1 MATTLRVVATATSKN
16 VPDVFLLVFRKKQA
30 VFNLNQEDMKM
41 KKSTLALAI
50 MALVGSG
57 AAFAASPNVQGGSSN
72 PAGVVVGS
80 SNHSLFGGGNSG
92 VALDGAGSY
101 IDLAGGPIKGS
112 NTAIAA
118 RGDGTIMRPADIG
131 MLPLPIDIAQVWN
144 ATDSSSG
151 ANFAINS
158 IRQIT
163 QISLA
168 PQFGGLVIGQVANAS
183 GAPLAVGS
191 GVYFGEW
198 APRAAGTPPSNS
210 TDLNMGSASRTV
222 WYVGDNAVTSANMPT
237 AISATYGVIG
247 INGVGTAAGGT
258 PDSPN
263 LYKGT
268 LTATYGSGSGSITG
282 TIDRAGHSINFA
294 GTSIGDKGTFAN
306 AASDPTI
313 QGRFYNGAEAL
324 AGIYTGGA
332 TPQQDVAFGGS
343 KISGTITP

>member
-1 MATTLRVVATATSKN
+1 LEGQFLI
-16 VPDVFLLVFRKKQA
+16 PVFLLVFRKKQA

-41 KKSTLALAI
+41 KKSTLALAV
-50 MALVGSG
+50 MAMVGSG
-57 AAFAASPNVQGGSSN
+57 AALAAPLGGTSN
-72 PAGVVVGS
+72 SAGVAVGA

-131 MLPLPIDIAQVWN
+131 MLPLPINIAQVWN
-144 ATDSSSG
+144 ATGSSNG

-183 GAPLAVGS
+183 GTPLAVGS

-198 APRAAGTPPSNS
+198 APRAAGTPPNNS

-222 WYVGDNAVTSANMPT
+222 WYVGDNAVTNTNMPT
-237 AISATYGVIG
+237 AINATYGVVG

-258 PDSPN
+258 PDNPN

-268 LTATYGSGSGSITG
+268 LTASYSAGGSNSISGTLTRSGSS
-282 TIDRAGHSINFA
+282 DVDFA
-294 GTSIGDKGTFAN
+294 GTTILSNGRFTRG
-306 AASDPTI
+306 SDI
-313 QGRFYNGAEAL
+313 EGRFYNGAQAL
-324 AGIYTGGA
+324 AGIHKGGTGVSD
-332 TPQQDVAFGGS
+332 DVAFGGS

>member
-1 MATTLRVVATATSKN
+1 
-16 VPDVFLLVFRKKQA
+16 
-30 VFNLNQEDMKM
+30 M

-222 WYVGDNAVTSANMPT
+222 WYVGDNAVTAANMPT

>member
-1 MATTLRVVATATSKN
+1 
-16 VPDVFLLVFRKKQA
+16 
-30 VFNLNQEDMKM
+30 M

>member
-1 MATTLRVVATATSKN
+1 
-16 VPDVFLLVFRKKQA
+16 
-30 VFNLNQEDMKM
+30 M
-41 KKSTLALAI
+41 KKSTLALAV
-50 MALVGSG
+50 MAMVGSG
-57 AAFAASPNVQGGSSN
+57 AALAAPLGGTSN
-72 PAGVVVGS
+72 SAGVAVGA

-92 VALDGAGSY
+92 VALSGAGSY

-131 MLPLPIDIAQVWN
+131 MLPLPINIAQVWN
-144 ATDSSSG
+144 ATDSSNG

-183 GAPLAVGS
+183 GTPLAVGS